1 MDIVERFLNYV
12 KFDSQSDENSETVP
26 SSAKQWNIARYLK
39 DELEAVGLE
48 DVVLDDMGYVYAT
61 LPSNIDEEVPTVGFI
76 AHYDTSPDCSGA
88 DIKPRIVHYEGGDI
102 KLNEEVY
109 TRADQFPELKSHV
122 GEDIIVTDGTTLLGA
137 DDKAGIAEIVQAM
150 VELKEHP
157 EWKHGKI
164 RVAFNPD
171 EEIGMGAHHF
181 NVELFGADFA
191 YTMDGGEVGEL
202 EFENFNAA
210 AAKITLKGLNV
221 HPGSAKNKMI
231 NSSLVAIELNSMLP
245 AQEIPAKTENYEGF
259 FHLIAMSGTVENST
273 LQYIIRDHDRK
284 KFEARKELM
293 KQVVAKINMI
303 YGAGTATL
311 DMHDQYYN
319 MREKIEP
326 VMYVIDLAKK
336 SMLDAGVTPNIHAIR
351 GGTDGAQ
358 LSFKGLPCPNIFV
371 GGLNMHG
378 RNECV
383 PVQSMEK
390 AKNVVIAIAKNV
402 VSLKK

>member
-137 DDKAGIAEIVQAM
+137 DDKAGIAEIVQAL

-157 EWKHGKI
+157 EWKH
-164 RVAFNPD
+164 
-171 EEIGMGAHHF
+171 
-181 NVELFGADFA
+181 
-191 YTMDGGEVGEL
+191 
-202 EFENFNAA
+202 
-210 AAKITLKGLNV
+210 
-221 HPGSAKNKMI
+221 
-231 NSSLVAIELNSMLP
+231 
-245 AQEIPAKTENYEGF
+245 
-259 FHLIAMSGTVENST
+259 
-273 LQYIIRDHDRK
+273 
-284 KFEARKELM
+284 
-293 KQVVAKINMI
+293 
-303 YGAGTATL
+303 
-311 DMHDQYYN
+311 
-319 MREKIEP
+319 
-326 VMYVIDLAKK
+326 
-336 SMLDAGVTPNIHAIR
+336 
-351 GGTDGAQ
+351 
-358 LSFKGLPCPNIFV
+358 
-371 GGLNMHG
+371 
-378 RNECV
+378 
-383 PVQSMEK
+383 
-390 AKNVVIAIAKNV
+390 
-402 VSLKK
+402 

>member
-39 DELEAVGLE
+39 DELETVGLE

-326 VMYVIDLAKK
+326 VMFVIDLAKK

-358 LSFKGLPCPNIFV
+358 LSFKGLPCPNIFA

>member
-26 SSAKQWNIARYLK
+26 SSAKQLNIARYLK

-311 DMHDQYYN
+311 DLHAPYYST
-319 MREKIEP
+319 REPIRHGKFGL
-326 VMYVIDLAKK
+326 DLAE
-336 SMLDAGVTPNIHAIR
+336 P
-351 GGTDGAQ
+351 
-358 LSFKGLPCPNIFV
+358 
-371 GGLNMHG
+371 
-378 RNECV
+378 
-383 PVQSMEK
+383 
-390 AKNVVIAIAKNV
+390 
-402 VSLKK
+402 